1 MESKGEREAVSL
13 EFLDLWVSLPMRY
26 DTIRYLCVIRSRWP
40 RMKDAGIR

>member
-13 EFLDLWVSLPMRY
+13 EFLDFVGFSTYAIRY
-26 DTIRYLCVIRSRWP
+26 DTICVIRSRWP

>member
-26 DTIRYLCVIRSRWP
+26 DTIRYD
-40 RMKDAGIR
+40 M